1 MIQDQN
7 QREVTIQTTTEI
19 NHTQI
24 VETETT

>member
-7 QREVTIQTTTEI
+7 QTEVTIQTTTEI

-24 VETETT
+24 VETGST